1 MVEEKTEGTYTGEP
15 SINDNVNDNA
25 ANDLGVEKEQLAE
38 LVNPVPADFYVAEFG
53 GLILNEDT
61 KGYVHKSKS
70 GGNKVIANFR
80 LMATA
85 NPAYSGRFLPALHV
99 AVSQKLFAQM
109 DKALDLITGRAIDPE
124 KVEGAIRKVVRLKVE
139 VDDVYNPENPRNKIT
154 AIYPFV
160 EKKE

>member
-1 MVEEKTEGTYTGEP
+1 MVEEREIMEIGKEDVGKLEIDDRG
-15 SINDNVNDNA
+15 
-25 ANDLGVEKEQLAE
+25 ANDLGIEKEQLAE
-38 LVNPVPADFYVAEFG
+38 LVNPVPADFYAAEFG
-53 GLILNEDT
+53 GLVFNEDT

-80 LMATA
+80 LMAQD

-109 DKALDLITGRAIDPE
+109 DKVLDLITGRGIDPV

-139 VDDVYNPENPRNKIT
+139 VDDQYDPANPRNKIT
-154 AIYPFV
+154 GIFSYV
-160 EKKE
+160 EK